1 MGIPTLRNKYKM
13 EQLIVPAIAIIML
26 IGLCIFAPTEHSAEY
41 IIKKAIKDREKMLK
55 RLDKELK
62 K

>member
-1 MGIPTLRNKYKM
+1 M